1 MDNNNSTEMTK
12 EDEMNIINELDQ
24 KNNKKQRK
32 FPMIIPSMAKIK
44 KGKPNNSKINK
55 KQLLIDYNKT
65 SVNITNLRKNLPKIV
80 TSYTPIEKRNKY
92 TNNFKNKKN
101 KGDKLYNLSRNF
113 DVSLLNNCNSDN
125 NNFFGRSKNKSKYI
139 ENDNE
144 NDISLNQNF
153 SKISRNEDN
162 YESNYDNSN
171 MNYMTQNNINSI
183 NKNNNNKIKFDM
195 NKKNIMNKIKHPS
208 KINLNIN
215 KKNLKYKIPMDMINN
230 LNQRKQKQSN
240 DKDSHSINRKLNIR
254 QKNNRYNN
262 NINDNLSLTQ
272 NNQNIKKMSA
282 YTTTYNNSKSNN
294 NKDLNLESTFMTFN
308 NLVSQAKELGH
319 ILIDNKDLL
328 KNQNFEFIE
337 SEENNELFEANNINM
352 KSEINKL
359 NQEIKNEHKSVEE
372 LQKINSELNDKII
385 LFNNNAK
392 QYEKKVEEL
401 INVINQVKNNS
412 NNNSNNNSDNISN
425 GISNNNN
432 ILRKNSNQN
441 FTIEK
446 IPKKKKLKFGFVELI
461 FMKENKFQ
469 MIQKEKPPEY
479 EKSEN
484 NNFLI
489 EKQNK
494 EPKLVFV
501 NMNKN
506 NDEENK
512 INYTV
517 SKDDYYDAASQM
529 ANHIIIESLISLKN
543 DEKKN

>member
-12 EDEMNIINELDQ
+12 EDEMNLINELDQ

-506 NDEENK
+506 NDDENK

>member
-12 EDEMNIINELDQ
+12 EDEMNLINELDQ

-183 NKNNNNKIKFDM
+183 NKNNNNKIKFDI
-195 NKKNIMNKIKHPS
+195 NKKNITNKIKHPS

-506 NDEENK
+506 NDKENK

-517 SKDDYYDAASQM
+517 NKDDYYDAASQM

>member
-12 EDEMNIINELDQ
+12 EDEMNLINELDQ

-125 NNFFGRSKNKSKYI
+125 NNFFGSSKNKSIYI

-506 NDEENK
+506 KDEENK

-517 SKDDYYDAASQM
+517 NKDDYYDAASQM

>member
-12 EDEMNIINELDQ
+12 EDEMNLINELDQ

-144 NDISLNQNF
+144 NDISLNHNF
-153 SKISRNEDN
+153 SKISRNVDN

-489 EKQNK
+489 EKQNI

>member
-12 EDEMNIINELDQ
+12 EDEMNLINELDQ

-101 KGDKLYNLSRNF
+101 KGNKLYNLSRNF
-113 DVSLLNNCNSDN
+113 DVTLLNNCNSDN
-125 NNFFGRSKNKSKYI
+125 NNFFGSSKNKSKYI

-240 DKDSHSINRKLNIR
+240 DKDSHSINRKLNIK

-517 SKDDYYDAASQM
+517 NKDDYYDAASQM

>member
-12 EDEMNIINELDQ
+12 EDEMNLINELDQ

-392 QYEKKVEEL
+392 QYEKKVGEL

-517 SKDDYYDAASQM
+517 NKDDYYDAASQM

>member
-12 EDEMNIINELDQ
+12 EDEMNLINELDQ

-183 NKNNNNKIKFDM
+183 NKNNNNKIKFDI
-195 NKKNIMNKIKHPS
+195 NKKNITNKIKHPS

-517 SKDDYYDAASQM
+517 NKDDYYDAASQM

>member
-12 EDEMNIINELDQ
+12 EDEMNLINELDQ

-65 SVNITNLRKNLPKIV
+65 TVNITNLRKNLPKIV

-171 MNYMTQNNINSI
+171 MNYMTQNYINSI

-517 SKDDYYDAASQM
+517 NKDDYYDAASQM

>member
-12 EDEMNIINELDQ
+12 EDEMNLINELDQ

-494 EPKLVFV
+494 EQKLVFV

>member
-12 EDEMNIINELDQ
+12 EDEMNLINELDQ

-195 NKKNIMNKIKHPS
+195 NKKNIINKIKHPS

-512 INYTV
+512 INYIV
-517 SKDDYYDAASQM
+517 NKDDYYDAASQM

>member
-12 EDEMNIINELDQ
+12 EDEMNLINELDQ

-489 EKQNK
+489 EKQNI